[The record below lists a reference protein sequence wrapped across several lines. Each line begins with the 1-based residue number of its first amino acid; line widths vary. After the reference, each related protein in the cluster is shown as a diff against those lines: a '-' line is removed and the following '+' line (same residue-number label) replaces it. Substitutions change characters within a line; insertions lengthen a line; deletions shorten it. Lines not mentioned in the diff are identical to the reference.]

1 MKKSLPSYKDTY
13 KKLFEKA
20 KATNEPQMVNE
31 FQKELKPKGIELG
44 LCDLE
49 SYVSNL
55 ADQVFK
61 DSQK

>member
-31 FQKELKPKGIELG
+31 FQKELKPKGIELAG
-44 LCDLE
+44 YAVDHRIVC
-49 SYVSNL
+49 
-55 ADQVFK
+55 FK
-61 DSQK
+61 FS